1 MDLGKRG
8 DVVKRSSRVKIVSI
22 DEQLLVDV
30 LNLCRQ
36 RRPFISLPITDE
48 LPEDTTVRRA
58 FVNYERRTIDLVVES
73 ESFDEVPDASM
84 PPRVSQM
91 VKAFRVLETEIVDG

>member
-8 DVVKRSSRVKIVSI
+8 GGMNRSSRVKIVSM

-30 LNLCRQ
+30 LNLCRD

-48 LPEDTTVRRA
+48 LPEDATVRRA
-58 FVNYERRTIDLVVES
+58 FVNYERRTIDLIIES
-73 ESFDEVPDASM
+73 ESFDEVPDGAM

-91 VKAFRVLETEIVDG
+91 VETFRVVETEVTE